1 MAIFKWYYL
10 QDCSDW
16 RLQRTSWKLSLSS
29 CGTWNNSLERRA
41 FVSYCPKKSS
51 PRFLLSIVYSQSA
64 PDDCP
69 EPPENDACE
78 TAFNVDDFP
87 FSESGS
93 TEDATP
99 IFTNSGYGGYYGYN
113 NCQYVDTSTKSV
125 WFTLAGDGACYTA
138 STYGSR
144 SEIIATVLRGTQCG
158 SLVCLGQSEIYNQNG
173 FTWETEVGETY
184 YILVG
189 GRYGNAGLFVLDI
202 DVSDCGTSCHHMQ
215 AMSIMFGKYVPF

>member
-1 MAIFKWYYL
+1 VEQL
-10 QDCSDW
+10 T
-16 RLQRTSWKLSLSS
+16 RTPCFCLVLSPK
-29 CGTWNNSLERRA
+29 NS
-41 FVSYCPKKSS
+41 PH
-51 PRFLLSIVYSQSA
+51 FLLSIVYSQSA
-64 PDDCP
+64 ADDCP
-69 EPPENDACE
+69 EPPENDKCE
-78 TAFNVDDFP
+78 TAFKVDDFP

-125 WFTLAGDGACYTA
+125 WYTLAGDGACYTA

-144 SEIIATVLRGTQCG
+144 SEIIATVLLGTQCG
-158 SLVCLGQSEIYNQNG
+158 SLVCLGQSELYNQNG

-202 DVSDCGTSCHHMQ
+202 DVSDCGTRVVITCRLCRLYL
-215 AMSIMFGKYVPF
+215 ANMFRSDIPFVISAAARRVFGERLM

>member
-1 MAIFKWYYL
+1 VL
-10 QDCSDW
+10 LS
-16 RLQRTSWKLSLSS
+16 RTVPTKL
-29 CGTWNNSLERRA
+29 TH
-41 FVSYCPKKSS
+41 
-51 PRFLLSIVYSQSA
+51 FLLSIVYSQSA
-64 PDDCP
+64 ANDCP
-69 EPPENDACE
+69 EPPENDKCE
-78 TAFNVDDFP
+78 TAFNVDAFP
-87 FSESGS
+87 FTESGS

-99 IFTNSGYGGYYGYN
+99 IFTNFTNGGYGGYYGNN
-113 NCQYVDTSTKSV
+113 NCQYVDTSAKSV

-189 GRYGNAGLFVLDI
+189 GRYGNAGSFILDI
-202 DVSDCGTSCHHMQ
+202 DVSDCGPSCHQMQ
-215 AMSIMFGKYVPF
+215 AVSIVFGKYVPL